1 MIYIYI
7 YKLTSKETS
16 SQYVTN
22 KVDHDFENT
31 FVIIIA
37 MANLDML

>member
-7 YKLTSKETS
+7 YKLTSKKTYS
-16 SQYVTN
+16 LYVPN
-22 KVDHDFENT
+22 KGHHVFENT
-31 FVIIIA
+31 FVIIIL